1 MKYNHTKCRLDY
13 VATTSFAVNT
23 ATIADRAGNVM
34 AVDTLPAPAGAGSLG
49 ANAAIVLDTA
59 PPTITSVVGRLLVM
73 TTIETVRL

>member
-1 MKYNHTKCRLDY
+1 MKRQSHTSADLDY

-34 AVDTLPAPAGAGSLG
+34 AVDTLAPAGAGSLG

-59 PPTITSVVGRLLVM
+59 PPTITSVVGQ
-73 TTIETVRL
+73 TSDDY